1 VIAAP
6 PVDLAVSP
14 PRLVVAAGETRA
26 IRVTNLGSRP
36 ADVSASVAGYRIAL
50 RGRPVVLAATSALA
64 VRPRTLAL
72 GAGETA
78 TVAVTAPAD
87 TAPGDRPALVLVSRI
102 AGQVRIRVGVLVLV
116 RGSGRIVH
124 RVVATGLLRRG
135 RTLELRL
142 RNDGNVAERLTRAT
156 LRLRLPCPFRVEPRE
171 LLPHGVGVLVVR
183 ARCRARSVRLAL
195 PGARRS
201 SRLRVTAGRR

>member
-6 PVDLAVSP
+6 PVELAVSP

-26 IRVTNLGSRP
+26 IRVTNLGTRP

-50 RGRPVVLAATSALA
+50 RGRPVVLSATSALA

-72 GAGETA
+72 RAGETA
-78 TVAVTAPAD
+78 TVAVTAPAR
-87 TAPGDRPALVLVSRI
+87 TAPGDRPVVVLVGRA
-102 AGQVRIRVGVLVLV
+102 AGTMRIRVGVLVLV

-124 RVVATGLLRRG
+124 HVVAVGLRRRG
-135 RTLELRL
+135 RTIELRL
-142 RNDGNVAERLTRAT
+142 RNDGNVAERLTRAR

-171 LLPHGVGVLVVR
+171 LLPHSVGVLVVH
-183 ARCRARSVRLAL
+183 ARCRARSVLLAL

-201 SRLRVTAGRR
+201 RRLRVVAGRR

>member
-6 PVDLAVSP
+6 PVELAVSP

-36 ADVSASVAGYRIAL
+36 AAVSASAAGYRIAL
-50 RGRPVVLAATSALA
+50 HGRPVVLAATSALA
-64 VRPRTLAL
+64 VRPRSLSL

-87 TAPGDRPALVLVSRI
+87 AAPGDRPTLVLVGRA
-102 AGQVRIRVGVLVLV
+102 AGVMRIRVGVLVLV

-124 RVVATGLLRRG
+124 RVVAVALRRRG

-142 RNDGNVAERLTRAT
+142 RNEGNVAERLTRAR
-156 LRLRLPCPFRVEPRE
+156 LHLRLPCPFRVEPRE
-171 LLPHGVGVLVVR
+171 LLPHSTGVLVVH
-183 ARCRARSVRLAL
+183 ARCRARSVLLAP
-195 PGARRS
+195 PGSRRA
-201 SRLRVTAGRR
+201 RLRAR